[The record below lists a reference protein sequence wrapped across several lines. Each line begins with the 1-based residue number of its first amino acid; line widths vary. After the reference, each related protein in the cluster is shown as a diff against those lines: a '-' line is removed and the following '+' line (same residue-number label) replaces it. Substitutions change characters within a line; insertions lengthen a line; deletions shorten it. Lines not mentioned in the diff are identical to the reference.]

1 MGRMEFSR
9 AILTLARRSTTGLP
23 ILVLAV
29 ALAAAAFAVVPGGQR
44 WQAAVVA
51 LVLAAVLGLA
61 GAYAAES
68 LAVRR
73 SRRVADRR
81 AAHLIAAPTV
91 VFRRV
96 EVAGDK
102 AAFAPADTEAP
113 VEVAPST
120 TASPG
125 TSPTASPGRSTA
137 ARRAEALRAIQRSK
151 RPAVEEPA
159 ETSGPQADVED
170 VWTADD
176 PTMYLRPARPATPAK
191 PAEKGEPADP
201 GDGDADLAAE
211 IDAEDAA
218 GVTDLDPGES
228 TEDAA
233 DVRRIGV
240 GSVGPGTAWLDLPR
254 LGKETVLVVR
264 AGHAS
269 TAWLHTVSRQLADAG
284 VDVIG
289 VVLVHPDPRD
299 RTDGTL
305 WDGLHRALR
314 GRVRAGNRST
324 VADTGST
331 TVEPDTGAA
340 GAAANGRTGRGKRAE
355 VS

>member
-1 MGRMEFSR
+1 
-9 AILTLARRSTTGLP
+9 
-23 ILVLAV
+23 V
-29 ALAAAAFAVVPGGQR
+29 AL
-44 WQAAVVA
+44 
-51 LVLAAVLGLA
+51 LLAAVLGLA

-68 LAVRR
+68 LAVYR
-73 SRRVADRR
+73 SQRVADRR
-81 AAHLIAAPTV
+81 AAQLLAAPTV

-102 AAFAPADTEAP
+102 AAFAPADTETP
-113 VEVAPST
+113 VDADSAAVT

-125 TSPTASPGRSTA
+125 QSTA
-137 ARRAEALRAIQRSK
+137 TRRAEALRAIQRSK
-151 RPAVEEPA
+151 RPAVEETPEQPDA
-159 ETSGPQADVED
+159 ED

-176 PTMYLRPARPATPAK
+176 PTMYLRPAKPAK
-191 PAEKGEPADP
+191 SAEPVKPARRSEPADP

-211 IDAEDAA
+211 IAAEEAA
-218 GVTDLDPGES
+218 EADSVES
-228 TEDAA
+228 TEDVAT
-233 DVRRIGV
+233 DVQRIGV
-240 GSVGPGTAWLDLPR
+240 GSIGPGTAWLDLPR

-269 TAWLHTVSRQLADAG
+269 TAWLHNVSRQLADAG

-305 WDGLHRALR
+305 WDGLHRVLR
-314 GRVRAGNRST
+314 GRVRGGGRS
-324 VADTGST
+324 VAADPVST
-331 TVEPDTGAA
+331 TVEPDTGDT
-340 GAAANGRTGRGKRAE
+340 GVTGSAANGRTSRINRVE

>member
-1 MGRMEFSR
+1 MEFSR
-9 AILTLARRSTTGLP
+9 AILMLARRTTTGLP

-51 LVLAAVLGLA
+51 LLLAAVLGLA

-73 SRRVADRR
+73 SRRVADRGT
-81 AAHLIAAPTV
+81 AHLVATPTV
-91 VFRRV
+91 VVRRV
-96 EVAGDK
+96 GAADEK
-102 AAFAPADTEAP
+102 AAFAPADTQPP
-113 VEVAPST
+113 VDADPPPVA
-120 TASPG
+120 A
-125 TSPTASPGRSTA
+125 ASPGRSTA
-137 ARRAEALRAIQRSK
+137 ARRAEALRSMRRSK
-151 RPAVEEPA
+151 RSAVEEPPEPPPA
-159 ETSGPQADVED
+159 ED

-176 PTMYLRPARPATPAK
+176 PTMYLQPARPVAPGG
-191 PAEKGEPADP
+191 PENDRRPDP
-201 GDGDADLAAE
+201 GDGDPDLAAE
-211 IDAEDAA
+211 IDAED
-218 GVTDLDPGES
+218 T
-228 TEDAA
+228 A
-233 DVRRIGV
+233 DVGPAEPDGDALAGDVQRIGV
-240 GSVGPGTAWLDLPR
+240 GSVGPGVAWLDLPR

-305 WDGLHRALR
+305 WDGLHRVLR
-314 GRVRAGNRST
+314 GRVRGGDRSAAART
-324 VADTGST
+324 KAT

-340 GAAANGRTGRGKRAE
+340 GSAASGRTGRGNRAE